1 MRVSNDDLHDHRHPA
16 GFRAGE
22 GAGPEARLR
31 EDPLHEDR
39 LHEDRLHEDRL
50 HEDIERVLVPSA
62 AIAARVRALAAVI
75 GEDYSHAD
83 GRLTVVPVMTGSLLF
98 AADLVRALPQR
109 RMRIQLTTVSSYG
122 GTHTASRGSAIV
134 GALPKHL
141 EGHHILIVDDILD
154 SGGTLRLLRSEFMGR
169 GAADVRACVLLRKRI
184 PSAMSTPAEYVGFDI
199 DDEFVVGYG
208 LDYDDLY
215 RNLPY
220 VGTLRREAQRSVAR
234 AAGGGA

>member
-1 MRVSNDDLHDHRHPA
+1 MTGV
-16 GFRAGE
+16 
-22 GAGPEARLR
+22 
-31 EDPLHEDR
+31 EDR
-39 LHEDRLHEDRL
+39 ANEERVHGDRIHGDRLHEDRL
-50 HEDIERVLVPSA
+50 HEDIERILVPSG
-62 AIAARVRALAAVI
+62 AIAARVRALAQAI
-75 GEDYSHAD
+75 GEDYGHAD

-122 GTHTASRGSAIV
+122 GTATASRGSAVV

-141 EGHHILIVDDILD
+141 EGHHVLIVDDILD
-154 SGGTLRLLRSEFMGR
+154 SGGTLRLLRSEFLAR

-184 PSAMSTPAEYVGFDI
+184 PSALGTPCEYVGFDI
-199 DDEFVVGYG
+199 GDDFVVGYG

-220 VGTLRREAQRSVAR
+220 VGSLRKEALR
-234 AAGGGA
+234 A